1 MNNGHRKVF
10 KGKNQPIQPNL
21 ISDIHVPICCEI
33 TILLEIIQILEQDL
47 VCGNQFHKRFEGNVE
62 DIGLHLSKE
71 RFTKKV
77 IRTVVKM

>member
-1 MNNGHRKVF
+1 MDDRKDKLHDV
-10 KGKNQPIQPNL
+10 
-21 ISDIHVPICCEI
+21 
-33 TILLEIIQILEQDL
+33 EQ
-47 VCGNQFHKRFEGNVE
+47 GNVE